1 MLCANWPAS
10 RDRLNMKTI
19 LLIPAYN
26 EEANIVATVSKVID
40 AGYDYVV
47 INDGSSDRTLEL
59 CREHDFNVLDLCFN
73 LGIGGAIQAGHKY
86 AYRHGYDIDIQFD
99 GDGQHDVDHVKTLVD
114 AIEDGND
121 LVIGSRF
128 ISEDNQFKS
137 SLLRRVGIRWLG
149 GVLKTFAHVTV
160 TDATSGFRAVNRKAM
175 ELFSKDYP
183 DDYPEPESIAAAARR
198 GLKVK
203 EVPVVMHERQGGSS
217 SIAGFSSVYYMIK
230 VTLAVIFASRV

>member
-1 MLCANWPAS
+1 
-10 RDRLNMKTI
+10 MKTI

-26 EEANIVATVSKVID
+26 EEANIVRTVSGVID

-47 INDGSSDRTLEL
+47 INDGSTDSTLEL
-59 CREHDFNVLDLCFN
+59 CKRNHFNVIDLTFN

-86 AYRHGYDIDIQFD
+86 AFRHGYDIDIQFD
-99 GDGQHDVDHVKTLVD
+99 GDGQHDVNHVKTLVK

-128 ISEDNQFKS
+128 ISKDNRFKS
-137 SLLRRVGIRWLG
+137 SALRRVGIRWLG
-149 GVLKTFAHVTV
+149 GVLKTFAHVTI

-183 DDYPEPESIAAAARR
+183 DDYPEPESIAVAARK
-198 GLKVK
+198 GLKIK